1 MAGSKSAFFEAN
13 LLNFVFG
20 GGSIWTATASIF
32 HALSTAA
39 FTTAATGASMTEVST
54 AGTAYARIG
63 LTRNTTNFP
72 AASGSNPA
80 SITNSGSAVTWAAAT
95 ASWGTVLACYI
106 VDVVTVGSGNIL
118 YGFDLTVS
126 KTVSTGDTASIATSG
141 ETFTEQ

>member
-20 GGSIWTATASIF
+20 GSAIWTATASIW

-39 FTTAATGASMTEVST
+39 FTTAATGAAMTEVST
-54 AGTAYARIG
+54 GGTAYARVA

-72 AASGSNPA
+72 AATGSNPA
-80 SITNSGSAVTWAAAT
+80 SLTNATAVTWAAAT
-95 ASWGTVLACYI
+95 ASWGTVTSLYI
-106 VDVVTVGSGNIL
+106 VDTTSGAGNVL
-118 YGFDLTVS
+118 YGFDLTVA
-126 KTVSTGDTASIATSG
+126 KTVSTGDTASVAVSG